1 MEHLS
6 AVYWVLVSENLS
18 VVVLLVHYYF
28 ELLLLVQLKKVILS
42 HYWLVQLLFLSWMVP
57 LMDLLLV
64 ALLVVLLVLVLLLLL
79 TPYNQSTLE
88 SNHYFDDIPLLL
100 SNRMPLKLV
109 HKLLDNHYGRG
120 DDDQINAG

>member
-1 MEHLS
+1 M
-6 AVYWVLVSENLS
+6 
-18 VVVLLVHYYF
+18 
-28 ELLLLVQLKKVILS
+28 LVQLKKVILS

-64 ALLVVLLVLVLLLLL
+64 ALLDALLVLLLVLVLLLSRD
-79 TPYNQSTLE
+79 NQSTLE

-120 DDDQINAG
+120 GDQINAG